1 MSDDLHLR
9 LVGDC
14 FQVGM
19 EYASLGVYCLA
30 MAVLGGGRIESAGE
44 EVLRFRG
51 EVVLVLDND
60 DQVFI

>member
-14 FQVGM
+14 LQVGM
-19 EYASLGVYCLA
+19 EDTSFGIHCLA
-30 MAVLGGGRIESAGE
+30 VAVLGGGRIESAGE